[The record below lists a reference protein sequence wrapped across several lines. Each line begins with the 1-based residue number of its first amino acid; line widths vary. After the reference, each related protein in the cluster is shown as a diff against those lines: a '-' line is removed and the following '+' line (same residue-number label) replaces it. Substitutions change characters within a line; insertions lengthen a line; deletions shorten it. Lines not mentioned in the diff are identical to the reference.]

1 MNKFQQF
8 QEAMEEEKPK
18 IHKYRNIQDYEL
30 IYMKKT
36 FAFTR
41 CPCGNDGYGRNL
53 LLCIEN
59 MNCKTGKY
67 VKKNVEHYNNTII
80 ALFRSIETIYLP
92 EERHKCMVSEVATVL
107 GIPAYNCL
115 HRVRDAVL
123 CRDCARNIQNHILS
137 GHSFQ
142 NIQLMHK
149 CVVPNCTSARHNKE
163 RLVEC
168 PDCFVKYNSPINEA
182 VPFESFRTFLL
193 VLARYKIKMSPDIKK
208 HIFYEMFGKPK
219 AYYIY
224 NGLIHNVFNVRN
236 IKQGLILGD
245 LKPDVC
251 PRLVKDCTYRGSVF
265 FLRVKYQWYHLIKS
279 DESPII
285 NVTFHNITERDFLET
300 SRGCDVI
307 KKAGFKVKYDWD
319 DQKIECNATITWDDT
334 TTMRDNN
341 LLKIDP
347 RFPLLVYK

>member
-1 MNKFQQF
+1 
-8 QEAMEEEKPK
+8 MEEQKPR

-30 IYMKKT
+30 IYLKKT
-36 FAFTR
+36 MAGCQ
-41 CPCGNDGYGRNL
+41 CPCGHNVYGRNL
-53 LLCIEN
+53 LLCIKE
-59 MNCKTGKY
+59 MGCKIGKH
-67 VKKNVEHYNNTII
+67 VKKNVEHYNDTII
-80 ALFRSIETIYLP
+80 SLFRSIETIYLS
-92 EERHKCMVSEVATVL
+92 EERHKCMVSEVAAIL
-107 GIPAYNCL
+107 RMPAYNCL

-123 CRDCARNIQNHILS
+123 CRDCARNIQNHIIA

-142 NIQLMHK
+142 NIQLEHK
-149 CVVPNCTSARHNKE
+149 CVVPNCTSTRHSKI
-163 RLVEC
+163 RITKC
-168 PDCFVKYNSPINEA
+168 PDCFVEYKSPIDGA

-224 NGLIHNVFNVRN
+224 NNLIHSVFDVRN

-251 PRLVKDCTYRGSVF
+251 PSLVQDCTDRGSVF
-265 FLRVKYQWYHLIKS
+265 FLRVKYQWHHLI
-279 DESPII
+279 ESGEPPVI
-285 NVTFHNITERDFLET
+285 NITFHNITERDFLET
-300 SRGCDVI
+300 SRGCDMI
-307 KKAGFKVKYDWD
+307 ELAGFKVKYDWD
-319 DQKIECNATITWDDT
+319 DQKIKCDATITWEDT

-347 RFPLLVYK
+347 RFPLLDCE